1 MVKLMKQIP
10 FFILLFLLFAQCSN
24 TQHNE
29 SERKQLIEQYQK
41 NMAIIDEENERNSI
55 IQQSKN
61 SSKYFLYNEYVTGE
75 FKKIRVNI
83 DIYNAIISRNGKFL
97 LLPTRI
103 INNSNTD
110 LLLDPTK
117 DKLYFIFYRKTYYDT
132 CQIHPLNMPNKIL
145 AGNDCFFITKYI
157 FKDEDEC
164 AGFTAALHLSGIYLD
179 WLNSEKGNSETN
191 SLKNN
196 ENNMKNTW
204 KGKFVVNKLGFT
216 VSLYHQFIKNNTVTS
231 NNNLQKK
238 LTIKPK

>member
-1 MVKLMKQIP
+1 MKKLI
-10 FFILLFLLFAQCSN
+10 FFIMLFVLFAHCSN
-24 TQHNE
+24 TQHSD

-55 IQQSKN
+55 IQQSKK
-61 SSKYFLYNEYVTGE
+61 SSKYFLYNEYITGE
-75 FKKIRVNI
+75 LKKIRVNI
-83 DIYNAIISRNGKFL
+83 DIYNSIISRNGKFL

-110 LLLDPTK
+110 LLLDPAK
-117 DKLYFIFYRKTYYDT
+117 DKLYFIFYRESYYDT
-132 CQIHPLNMPNKIL
+132 CQIHPVNMPNKIL
-145 AGNDCFFITKYI
+145 AGKDCFFITKYS

-191 SLKNN
+191 SIKNN
-196 ENNMKNTW
+196 ENNMKNIW

-216 VSLYHQFIKNNTVTS
+216 IPLYHQFIKNNTVTS
-231 NNNLQKK
+231 HNNLQNR